1 MSSSGFLEANVR
13 NDGLI
18 KFRLN
23 WKIIE
28 NGQNIENNTSTI
40 LVSAHLISYENKI
53 INSSK
58 DKSLWVYVDGIEY
71 YADDIRISLSANQNK
86 KLWEKTI
93 TLQHN
98 ADGARSFSLS
108 GALQIEANLGGSY
121 YEKIYIERQEQELNT
136 IPRTTEFTVS
146 PAGFLVG
153 TDSVNFTLTPAST
166 HFKHSILYSLDSS
179 TWITIA
185 GKITGTSYTWN
196 TNSEAIIKALAEATI
211 TEQTHDIWFKVE
223 TYSNDTLIGS
233 KVILDYY
240 RLDVSYLKPTL
251 KLNITKE
258 TSNITEDVNIVGY
271 TKITVTPNYEIKYG
285 AKITTYTYTYGETE
299 IVKSPSDGK
308 TIEPLSFI
316 LPQNATNNYTIGL
329 RITDSRWCQV
339 YKSLSL
345 PVVQSYSTPI
355 IKTLNYTRGYETSSG
370 EFNQDD
376 NGTVAKITAT
386 FSLSS
391 ILNNSTELNGYKY
404 CIKRKNAT
412 PTSSYTIIKNYD
424 TNFITRN
431 NNIITISYKDNT
443 LTEKTSYV
451 YALFIMDKLT
461 TTSDIIDIP
470 ASIILMNFKAN
481 GRGMCIGGLS
491 SENDA
496 FEIKLKTYMT
506 GGIQPIAIQK
516 SGLDFNDFKTSG
528 YYSGKI
534 ETKDGQ
540 DVFLNYPG
548 GSSAIGQTY
557 HCEIYQMGFQNDNII
572 KQKVSYANGK
582 IYYRIF
588 NGTNWGEW
596 QEEVSLT
603 TIYNAIYPVGSIYMS
618 MNSVNPSTLFVG
630 TTWEPWGAGRVPV
643 GVDAND
649 TDFAS
654 AGLEGGEKTHTL
666 TVEEMPNHNH
676 EGVYK
681 FRYNNETEWSR
692 ILMRDRATANSDGY
706 NFISPDTPDTQNS
719 EISSPYTGGNGA
731 HNNLQPYITCYMWK
745 RIS

>member
-1 MSSSGFLEANVR
+1 MSSSGFLETNVR
-13 NDGLI
+13 NDGQI
-18 KFRLN
+18 KFRLE
-23 WKIIE
+23 WKTIS
-28 NGQNIENNTSTI
+28 QNIENNTSTI
-40 LVSAHLISYENKI
+40 LVSAHLISTHDRI
-53 INSSK
+53 IKSSK
-58 DKSLWVYVDGIEY
+58 DKSMWVYVDGVEY
-71 YADDIRISLSANQNK
+71 YANDIRISLNANQNK

-98 ADGARSFSLS
+98 ADGTRSFGLS
-108 GALQIEANLGGSY
+108 GALKVKATLSDVY
-121 YEKIYIERQEQELNT
+121 YGFVYIDYKTQELDT
-136 IPRTTEFTVS
+136 ILRATEFTVS
-146 PAGFLVG
+146 PSGFVVG
-153 TDSVNFTLTPAST
+153 KQNVNFTLTPAST
-166 HFKHSILYSLDSS
+166 NFKHSILYSLDNS
-179 TWITIA
+179 TWTTIA
-185 GKITGTSYTWN
+185 GKITGTSYSWN

-211 TEQTHDIWFKVE
+211 TDQTHDIWFKVE
-223 TYSNDTLIGS
+223 TYSNDTLIGN
-233 KVILDYY
+233 KIILDYY
-240 RLDVSYLKPTL
+240 RLDVSYLNPTL
-251 KLNITKE
+251 SLNITKE
-258 TSNITEDVNIVGY
+258 TPNIAENIRIAGY
-271 TKITVTPNYEIKYG
+271 TKITVTPNCEIKYG
-285 AKITTYTYTYGETE
+285 AKITTYIYSYGETK

-308 TIEPLSFI
+308 TIEPWSFI
-316 LPQNATNNYTIGL
+316 LPADATDNNDIKLTV
-329 RITDSRWCQV
+329 TDSRWCQV
-339 YKSLSL
+339 TKTSALF
-345 PVVQSYSTPI
+345 PIHSYSTPV

-391 ILNNSTELNGYKY
+391 ILYNSTELNGYKY

-412 PTSSYTIIKNYD
+412 PTSSYTTLKDYD
-424 TNFITRN
+424 TNFITKN
-431 NNIITISYKDNT
+431 SNTITISYKDST
-443 LTEKTSYV
+443 LAEKTSYV
-451 YALFIMDKLT
+451 YALFIADKLAV
-461 TTSDIIDIP
+461 TSDIINIP
-470 ASIILMNFKAN
+470 ASVILMNFKAN

-491 SENDA
+491 SKDDA
-496 FEIKLKTYMT
+496 LEIKLKTYMT
-506 GGIQPIAIQK
+506 GGIQPIAIQAG
-516 SGLDFNDFKTSG
+516 GLDFNDFKTSG

-534 ETKDGQ
+534 DTKNGQ
-540 DVFLNYPG
+540 DTFSNYPG

-557 HCEIYQMGFQNDNII
+557 HCEIYQMGFQGDDIV

-588 NGTNWGEW
+588 DGTNWGDW
-596 QEEVSLT
+596 QEEFSLT

-618 MNSVNPSTLFVG
+618 MNSVNPSTLFAG
-630 TTWEPWGAGRVPV
+630 TTWERWGVGRVPV
-643 GVDAND
+643 GIDE
-649 TDFAS
+649 TDINFAT